1 MLELCDMDINITV
14 TNMPQEYNGNVV
26 DINGN
31 LETMKEILEL
41 KIVVTIFIILHLCL
55 IAGDRISKSED
66 KSK

>member
-31 LETMKEILEL
+31 LETMKEILR
-41 KIVVTIFIILHLCL
+41 T
-55 IAGDRISKSED
+55 ED
-66 KSK
+66 SSNNFHNSALMFNSRRQNE

>member
-14 TNMPQEYNGNVV
+14 TNMPQEYNGNV
-26 DINGN
+26 DTNGN
-31 LETMKEILEL
+31 LETMKEILQL

-55 IAGDRISKSED
+55 ITGDRISKSED